1 MTIIKNNIKIAKI
14 YRGINSIGKAYVGD
28 KLVFGGGVTP
38 TPTSSV
44 LVYNEASPTKLTLKA
59 GTYKATVF
67 NFETGQ
73 ETIQD
78 YVLSADT
85 DIEMYDKP
93 YTSFDMTNKTDRRY
107 QFKTADGSSQ
117 IDNKD
122 APARGLDKLNT
133 YIIPAGNMNVAYDGE
148 FSLVYYQTASAP
160 NERYNSMSRIDTFA
174 PNMSGLTSGKTYN
187 WHFGQKAVYDMPAGK
202 LFEFDVSLN
211 SFDYKTETV
220 PTCTISL
227 TDMSTGDVLYTRDQK
242 VNYRSSSEELFY
254 YGYWS
259 YTHLPPLSNVGGKT
273 IALNIKYNNL
283 KYIHNPNLNQ
293 QITPQ
298 YNISG
303 KLYDP
308 STPDPVTVDIMDF
321 GGDRPDIS
329 VRTYREEEAE
339 RFPNG
344 LCGTINFD
352 SEMNVSSVS

>member
-1 MTIIKNNIKIAKI
+1 MTIIKNNIEIAKI

-38 TPTSSV
+38 TPASSV

-67 NFETGQ
+67 NPETGQ
-73 ETIQD
+73 ETVQD
-78 YVLSADT
+78 YVLASDT

-107 QFKTADGSSQ
+107 QFNTADGSSW

-122 APARGLDKLNT
+122 APAKGLDKLDN
-133 YIIPAGNMNVAYDGE
+133 YIVPAGKMNVAYDGE
-148 FSLVYYQTASAP
+148 LTLVYYQTASAP
-160 NERYNSMSRIDTFA
+160 QERYNSMREIDTFA
-174 PNMSGLTSGKTYN
+174 PAYGSTSGKTYTWN
-187 WHFGQKAVYDMPAGK
+187 FGQKAVYSIPAGK

-211 SFDYKTETV
+211 EFHYTTETV

-227 TDMSTGDVLYTRDQK
+227 TDINTGDVLYTRDQK
-242 VNYRSSSEELFY
+242 VNYRSNSDTLFY

-259 YTHLPPLSNVGGKT
+259 YTHLPPLANVGGKT
-273 IALNIKYNNL
+273 IALNITYNNL
-283 KYIHNPNLNQ
+283 KLTYNPNLNQ

-298 YNISG
+298 YSISG

-308 STPDPVTVDIMDF
+308 STPDPVTVEIMDF
-321 GGDRPDIS
+321 GGRPRIS

-339 RFPNG
+339 RLPNG
-344 LCGTINFD
+344 LCGTVHFD
-352 SEMNVSSVS
+352 SEMNVKSVT